1 MVAILGRTGMLGSML
16 AKTWQG
22 EYVATDRTDFDAE
35 TDDVPSAD
43 WIINCIGVI
52 KPYCNDVQRAIRVNS
67 LFPHRLPKNTIQIAT
82 DCVFSGKR
90 GDYDETS
97 PHDATD
103 VYGKTKSLGEAPHI
117 KNLRCSIIG
126 PEVNNHI
133 SLLDWF
139 LAQDSAKGF
148 TNHLWN
154 GITTYHFSLIV
165 QAAIILDIELPNVQ
179 HIVPADV
186 VTKAELLKLIAKAY
200 GKNIPVEEVEA
211 DEAVDRTLSTVNPE
225 LNAELWQA
233 SGYPEPPT
241 IEQMINELAA
251 L

>member
-1 MVAILGRTGMLGSML
+1 MVAILGRTGMLGSMVS
-16 AKTWQG
+16 KTWQG
-22 EYVATDRTDFDAE
+22 DFVATSREDFNAE
-35 TDDVPSAD
+35 TDSIPDAD

-67 LFPHRLPKNTIQIAT
+67 LFPYRLPKNTIQIAT

-97 PHDATD
+97 LHDATD

-139 LAQDSAKGF
+139 LAQKTAKGF

-154 GITTYHFSLIV
+154 GITTYHYSLIV
-165 QAAIILDIELPNVQ
+165 QAAIILDIELPIVQ

-200 GKNIPVEEVEA
+200 KRNIPVEEVEA
-211 DEAVDRTLSTVNPE
+211 DEAIDRTLSTINPE

-233 SGYPEPPT
+233 AGYPEPPT